1 MDSFRTFLSRA
12 TSLFGR
18 GRLDAD
24 LDEELRAHIDL
35 AIEENLKRGMSKK
48 QACTA
53 ALRSFGGVDQTR
65 EAYRCQR
72 GLPFFEMLARDLR
85 FGIRQLHRSPGFAAT
100 AILTLALG
108 LGANTA
114 VFSLINA
121 LLLRP
126 LAVPHSEQLA
136 IVRMDRSD
144 SEFPNYGFNAP
155 LFRTLERHHEI
166 FEYLAASFYSS
177 LQVRDTSGNQ
187 QIPGLLVSGQFFQVL
202 ETPPLM
208 GRYLTPVDDKE
219 KGSSAGFGA
228 VISESF
234 WRTWFNSAPDVVG
247 RKLTIAN
254 TPFTVV
260 GVMPR
265 EFIGSDPTRR
275 PKIFVPLSA
284 EPIIDAPYNMIE
296 AGFHANWL
304 DLIGRRQPSVS
315 LEQANAALRVASIS
329 IYEDSNAD
337 ADRLEDARTNHVHF
351 TVESGSKGYTY
362 FREFFRKPLVVVFCL
377 CGAMLLLACFNL
389 ASLLMARA
397 AARERELAT
406 RLAIGATKARLIQ
419 QLLVETFLIS
429 ALGTAAGLAVS
440 PVVSRGLAAL
450 LLSKDRDTVL
460 NTSLDLR
467 VFVFA
472 AVLAAVA
479 SLLIGLMPALRATSG
494 DLNDHLKSGSQAHS
508 PRDRRR
514 LLPRVLMASEVGLAL
529 LLIVCAGLLASSV
542 TRLYRTG
549 LGFNPK
555 GIVDLQLNMDK
566 QSLNGDALLHWYQQ
580 FAEALSYQPGVESVS
595 YESQTPLSGSTWTNT
610 LKTSVS
616 NGDQMMYMNA
626 VAPDYFATM
635 RIPMLAGRDFRW
647 QDSKASGKKIILN
660 QAAAKILFPNQ
671 NPVGQFVSDYGNQQ
685 SEVIAVVGNIKY
697 RSIRAEAPPGAYEAI
712 TLGTDKKRSYTV
724 VVRIKGSPASLGEG
738 ARTLAARMAP
748 DIPAPVMT
756 NMSKT
761 LDASISS
768 ERMMAM
774 LAVFFAACALLVT
787 AIGLYGTLAYST
799 ARRTS
804 EIGIRMA
811 LGAQRTQVVALVFRE
826 NAWIAIC
833 GSLAGLAAAL
843 LSSRSLSSFL
853 YGTSVRD
860 PWVLVGSV
868 TALISIASAASLL
881 PAIRAARI
889 EPMEALRAE

>member
-1 MDSFRTFLSRA
+1 MGLLRTFLSRLV
-12 TSLFGR
+12 SLFR
-18 GRLDAD
+18 RQHLDAA
-24 LDEELRAHIDL
+24 LQEELRAHIDL
-35 AIEENLKRGMSKK
+35 ATEENITLGMSRKQARTVAMRSLGGVAQTTETYRLQRGM
-48 QACTA
+48 
-53 ALRSFGGVDQTR
+53 
-65 EAYRCQR
+65 
-72 GLPFFEMLARDLR
+72 PFFEILARDLR

-100 AILTLALG
+100 AIFTLALG

-126 LAVPHSEQLA
+126 LAVSHAEQLV

-144 SEFPNYGFNAP
+144 SDLPNYGFNAP
-155 LFRTLERHHEI
+155 LFRTLEKHHEV
-166 FEYLAASFYSS
+166 FEHLGASFHSS
-177 LQVRDTSGNQ
+177 LQVRGTTGNQ

-208 GRYLTPVDDKE
+208 GRYITPEDDQAR
-219 KGSSAGFGA
+219 GASAGFGA
-228 VISESF
+228 VVSEPF

-247 RKLTIAN
+247 RKLMIAN
-254 TPFTVV
+254 MPFTVI

-265 EFIGSDPTRR
+265 EFIGSDPTYR
-275 PKIFVPLSA
+275 PEIFVPLSA

-304 DLIGRRQPSVS
+304 DLIGRLRPKVS
-315 LEQANAALRVASIS
+315 REKANAALQVASIS

-337 ADRLEDARTNHVHF
+337 ADRLKDARTNHVHF
-351 TVESGSKGYTY
+351 TIESGSKGYTY
-362 FREFFRKPLVVVFCL
+362 FRELFWKPLVVVFCL

-406 RLAIGATKARLIQ
+406 RMAIGATKGRLIQ
-419 QLLVETFLIS
+419 QLLVETLLI
-429 ALGTAAGLAVS
+429 AGLGTAAGLAVS
-440 PVVSRGLAAL
+440 PLVSRGLAAL
-450 LLSKDRDTVL
+450 LLSKERDTIL

-467 VFVFA
+467 VFAFA
-472 AVLAAVA
+472 AVLTAVA
-479 SLLIGLMPALRATSG
+479 SLLIGLIPALRATSG
-494 DLNDHLKSGSQAHS
+494 DLNDHLKSGSQARS
-508 PRDRRR
+508 RRDKRS
-514 LLPRVLMASEVGLAL
+514 LLPNVLMASEVALAL
-529 LLIVCAGLLASSV
+529 LLVVGASLLASSV

-549 LGFNPK
+549 LGFNPN

-566 QSLNGDALLHWYQQ
+566 QSLDGNALLLWYQQ
-580 FAEALSYQPGVESVS
+580 FAEALGHQPGVESVS
-595 YESQTPLSGSTWTNT
+595 YESQTPLSGSTRTNT

-616 NGDQMMYMNA
+616 NGDQMIYMNA

-647 QDSKASGKKIILN
+647 QDSHPSGKKIILN
-660 QAAAKILFPNQ
+660 QSAAKFLFPNQ
-671 NPVGQFVSDYGNQQ
+671 NPVGRFVSDYDNKQ
-685 SEVIAVVGNIKY
+685 SEVIAVVGDVKY
-697 RSIRAEAPPGAYEAI
+697 RSIRAEDPPGAYEAI
-712 TLGTDKKRSYTV
+712 TLGPDEKRSYTV
-724 VVRIKGSPASLGEG
+724 VVRIKGYPVPLGEG
-738 ARTLAARMAP
+738 VRTLAARMAP
-748 DIPAPVMT
+748 DIPTPVMT
-756 NMSKT
+756 SMSNI

-787 AIGLYGTLAYST
+787 AIGLYGTLAYAT

-811 LGAQRTQVVALVFRE
+811 LGAQRLQVVTLVFRE

-843 LSSRSLSSFL
+843 LASRALSSFL
-853 YGTSVRD
+853 YGTSARD

-868 TALISIASAASLL
+868 AALISTASAASLL